1 MTRPQY
7 NDKIIVT
14 AKLKYP
20 FEFYATTLFFA
31 FIFFIILKQMFLD
44 DKTQMEWWLLLLGCL
59 AAFISIV
66 LIGRHQ
72 YKKLVIYSDKL
83 IIRPIF
89 SFRSMTIQLD
99 NLKGFE
105 LVETAIIGGLGYNI
119 RLITTTDQKIV
130 FPQDNYKNY
139 DKIIAGFHKSNL
151 PYFGQKELQSNYKRT
166 YGKLLKWSALLLPFI
181 YGLFLLLKMT
191 IR

>member
-1 MTRPQY
+1 MTRPQ
-7 NDKIIVT
+7 DSGKIIVT

-20 FEFYATTLFFA
+20 FEFYAMTLFFA
-31 FIFFIILKQMFLD
+31 FIFFVVLKQMLLD
-44 DKTQMEWWLLLLGCL
+44 DKTQIEWLLLLLGCL
-59 AAFISIV
+59 VVFISFV

-89 SFRSMTIQLD
+89 SFRPITIQLD

-105 LVETAIIGGLGYNI
+105 LFETAIKGGLGYNI
-119 RLITTTDQKIV
+119 RLITRTDKKIV

-151 PYFGQKELQSNYKRT
+151 SYFGQKEMLSKYKTT
-166 YGKLLKWSALLLPFI
+166 YSKLLKWSTILLPFI

-191 IR
+191 KR